1 MITKDEAFD
10 GLVEACPSYFAA
22 SDLDRYVEAFEDPES
37 PDLFVRTSALALHV
51 VDELAG
57 GGDEALAPFFST
69 IETIVSDGDEEAVE
83 LVELGL
89 IEALQNITS
98 HQDVAVGPGTVRD
111 LLGPDALRVWDEHD
125 QLWRDAAR
133 WRHSGPRVDE
143 SDYETITDVD
153 LRRYFQSHKRLM
165 GDGVLIGA
173 SDIVHYQTELRD
185 MSSLHPAR
193 RGRVPWAALIVGL
206 VLAAAFAIAIYR

>member
-10 GLVEACPSYFAA
+10 QLVEVCPSYFAA
-22 SDLDRYVEAFEDPES
+22 SDLDRYVEAFEDPDL

-51 VDELAG
+51 VEVAAAPNGASL
-57 GGDEALAPFFST
+57 EPFFAT
-69 IETIVSDGDEEAVE
+69 VETIVAEGDEEAVE

-89 IEALQNITS
+89 IEALQNVTS
-98 HQDVAVGPGTVRD
+98 HQDVVVSPSAVRD
-111 LLGPDALRVWDEHD
+111 QLGPAALRIWDEHD
-125 QLWRDAAR
+125 QLWRDAAK
-133 WRHSGPRVDE
+133 WRHGGPRVDE
-143 SDYETITDVD
+143 SDYGAITDAD

-185 MSSLHPAR
+185 MSALHPAR
-193 RGRVPWAALIVGL
+193 RGRVPWAAILVGL
-206 VLAAAFAIAIYR
+206 TLAIALAIAIYR